1 MRSDELVAAA
11 LLAELLDAVALPHDG
26 PGQGDGRYDWD
37 LRCRDGRRV
46 ALEVTMHSDS
56 DMLAFWRKG
65 DHYREIPGLG
75 GTYLVNVD
83 PAANRNSL
91 WKRLP
96 RLLPEF
102 PDGFVDVEYI
112 RWNHADPRREAAEML
127 ATLGVRRVSFAPEP
141 AQSAITFT
149 TSSGGAIAASAA
161 VEGAMSELEPNRA
174 KLAAA
179 EDVDER
185 HLFVWVDGSAGLA
198 SMSLRDAGA
207 PPSDLVELGDGID
220 VLWVAAVD
228 ASRRPISASVL
239 WRASG
244 GHWDDWT
251 AWVTS
256 RTSLPS

>member
-1 MRSDELVAAA
+1 VRPDELVAAA
-11 LLAELLDAVALPHDG
+11 LLAELLHAVALPHDG

-75 GTYLVNVD
+75 STYLVNVN
-83 PAANRNSL
+83 PAASRNSL
-91 WKRLP
+91 WKQLP

-102 PDGFVDVEYI
+102 ADGFVDVEYI
-112 RWNHADPRREAAEML
+112 RWNRADPRREAAETL

-149 TSSGGAIAASAA
+149 TSSGGAVAASVA
-161 VEGAMSELEPNRA
+161 VDGAMSELEPNRA

-179 EDVDER
+179 VGVDER

-244 GHWDDWT
+244 RHWEDWT
-251 AWVTS
+251 SRVTS
-256 RTSLPS
+256 RTSIPS